1 MKKTIINIMFTSN
14 AILVFIAIFAVII
27 KSETILTRTV
37 FEVLGANIVIH
48 LGIFFTRKFE
58 SRYAILENLLDIGC
72 LLCILGIFAIIFKW
86 YTSVPIW
93 YIYIISI
100 VVYLFSILLN
110 IVRTQ
115 RTAKRINELLQKRKK
130 RNDSIVT

>member
-14 AILVFIAIFAVII
+14 AILVFIAIYAVII

-48 LGIFFTRKFE
+48 LGIFLTRKFE
-58 SRYAILENLLDIGC
+58 SRYAILENLLDIGY
-72 LLCILGIFAIIFKW
+72 LLFVLGIFAIFFKW

-93 YIYIISI
+93 YIYTIAV

-115 RTAKRINELLQKRKK
+115 KTAKRINELLQKRKK
-130 RNDSIVT
+130 QNDSIVT